1 MGSVYVPPAQGP
13 SQNTGTTSAT
23 SGSSDTPCLGT
34 CTTLERIKYDYLQGY
49 FNAHMLSSPSW
60 RYFYWLWFV
69 LVAFALCFSAFSA
82 SGVGSRSFVGA
93 AWRKWM
99 TKNRVIK
106 IGKKSPY
113 EAKSSLLSR
122 GHSRKGTNQGSGST
136 YNPLATPTQ
145 YSASPQAQAIPPPG
159 FTKPR
164 KIIQL
169 PSLGRMLLLVAL
181 FALPICLSLIGADY
195 INPNAGVF
203 DISQSFPNNTI
214 TPYNIQTQRRSL
226 AAGFSGG
233 RWSGVVQLARRGL
246 QWGQGAF
253 PDVGT
258 VPVNTTIPYR
268 TWWTIGGRLGGMTN
282 ALTPLALLLALKQV
296 PWALLSTR
304 ALGGYSF
311 DRLSF
316 LHKWVG
322 RIVWLFA
329 TAHIVTWSVQL
340 GMDTAIGGQMI
351 WSFVFLWPR
360 FRWGFVVSARISL
373 TPFRDNTAEQ
383 TAFLL
388 PSRRSPTFS

>member
-13 SQNTGTTSAT
+13 SPNTGSNGAT
-23 SGSSDTPCLGT
+23 SSGASSVPCLGT
-34 CTTLERIKYDYLQGY
+34 CTTAERIKYDYLQGY
-49 FNAHMLSSPSW
+49 FNAHMLSAPSW

-69 LVAFALCFSAFSA
+69 LVALALVFSAFSA
-82 SGVGSRSFVGA
+82 SGLGRRSYVGA
-93 AWRKWM
+93 AWRKWT

-113 EAKSSLLSR
+113 EATSSLLSR
-122 GHSRKGTNQGSGST
+122 GNSRRATSMGSGGSK
-136 YNPLATPTQ
+136 YNPLAAPPGQHAT
-145 YSASPQAQAIPPPG
+145 SPHHAQAVPPPPI

-169 PSLGRMLLLVAL
+169 PSLARMMLLVAL
-181 FALPICLSLIGADY
+181 FALPVCLSLIGADY

-203 DISQSFPNNTI
+203 DVSQSFPNNTI
-214 TPYNIQTQRRSL
+214 TPYNIQTQRRSVV
-226 AAGFSGG
+226 AQSEAGG
-233 RWSGVVQLARRGL
+233 RWDGLVKLAKRGF

-258 VPVNTTIPYR
+258 VPINATIPYR

-340 GMDTAIGGQMI
+340 GMDTALGGQML

-360 FRWGFVVSARISL
+360 FRWGFVVSMRSNL
-373 TPFRDNTAEQ
+373 SHFR
-383 TAFLL
+383 L
-388 PSRRSPTFS
+388 SC